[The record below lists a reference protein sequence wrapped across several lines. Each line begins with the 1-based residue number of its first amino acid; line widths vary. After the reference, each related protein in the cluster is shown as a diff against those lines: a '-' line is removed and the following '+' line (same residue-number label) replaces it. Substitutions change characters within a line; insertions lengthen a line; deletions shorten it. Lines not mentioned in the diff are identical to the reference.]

1 MNVTLVRACLRDG
14 RGGSPTAVLD
24 DAPLTDDERREVPAR
39 AGASHAVFLSADR
52 PAGVTSLRFFTA
64 EGELPGCGHGTIAA
78 LAVLAERTGTHEVTL
93 RTRGGTL
100 AGRAIRHDGTGGLE
114 GWFTPGPV
122 GLRAPEDGEHED
134 VLTALGLARTTPGC
148 VVATLG
154 RPRLLV
160 PLPTRSAVRAL
171 TPDLDRL
178 RTACDRPA
186 LLGCYVYSAPTP
198 AGRVA
203 ARMFA
208 PSIGVPED
216 IANANSTACLATHLT
231 GAGLRSL
238 TADMGD
244 ALGAPATIR
253 TVAGHA
259 ADGPRILVGG
269 AARITRA
276 QPWARQPGLPPPS
289 GRQP

>member
-1 MNVTLVRACLRDG
+1 MNVTIVRACLRDG

-24 DAPLTDDERREVPAR
+24 DTPLTDDERREVPVR
-39 AGASHAVFLSADR
+39 AGTSHAVFLSAD
-52 PAGVTSLRFFTA
+52 PDGGGATLRFFTA
-64 EGELPGCGHGTIAA
+64 EGELPGCGHGTVAA
-78 LAVLAERTGTHEVTL
+78 LAVLAARAGTREVTL

-100 AGRAIRHDGTGGLE
+100 AGRAIRHDGNGGLE
-114 GWFTPGPV
+114 AWFTPGPV
-122 GLRAPEDGEHED
+122 GLRAPEAGEHED
-134 VLTALGLARTTPGC
+134 VLTALGVVGDTPGC

-160 PLPTRSAVRAL
+160 PLPTRSAVAAL

-186 LLGCYVYSAPTP
+186 LLGCYLYSAPAP
-198 AGRVA
+198 GGRVA

-216 IANANSTACLATHLT
+216 IANANSTACLAAHL
-231 GAGLRSL
+231 ARDGLRGV

-244 ALGAPATIR
+244 SLGTPATIR
-253 TVAGHA
+253 AVVRHET
-259 ADGPRILVGG
+259 DGPGIHVGG
-269 AARITRA
+269 AAEI
-276 QPWARQPGLPPPS
+276 ARELALGHA
-289 GRQP
+289 